1 SCFLEFWSHRY
12 TLYYSLDMS
21 QDISTAL
28 ELLVGKTIR
37 DRSEGMRILQ
47 DALKRD
53 SVVNNI
59 DERGDGKAWLYIF
72 QKVFPLVLDEREK
85 YMKSSGEKTAK
96 RTGADAAARLERAAN
111 FVRWLTERSASN
123 LNRRVIRPL
132 IAHLTQMLIHNGTV
146 FIPVALSYVKAL
158 RTIAESRPHMD
169 HLDSDTWS
177 HLMAI
182 SFAAI
187 LDIRLSHNLTLE
199 DLSDTAES
207 NVGGSDDEVEAMTG
221 PRRKRQRIM
230 SPPAPA
236 ASTNHLKSARLDQI
250 EFVALIR
257 ALLMHPNASFMMTSI
272 PGAPQ
277 AILGSF
283 SRYFVQYPSEGTAH
297 QDAIWGLNS
306 ALLSLE
312 LNRSQGIIEFGAQLW
327 FPLLDLW
334 TTKTR
339 AIKEGLVLTF
349 NLLMPLMMGG
359 DNSHFPRAD
368 AIARLGAALDG
379 EPGSRSGLEGL
390 SLDALRLQLSQAR
403 KIHGAFETSSFR
415 HGADFSPSHALSWV
429 ALQLQADCIAKMLVL
444 TGSISDTPRKGGKS
458 LRLSNPVL
466 SLLSQIKAI
475 PSTRNYR
482 LQVLLFLINR
492 HWDKLSPSVQTEV
505 CSTLSAF
512 FSQDDHTSS
521 SWAFICCAAIAC
533 AQEPA
538 SRSISPNQIS
548 EELTGFWTHAI
559 RKTSVT
565 LECRAACH
573 AANAIVR
580 NGHLDDQTLFK
591 DVEAFAADLL
601 VQGPAFPHD
610 SVCAFLIECLQ
621 VASRDAGLYRK
632 QLEDKVLGWLSESW
646 NVTETVRNN
655 ARVRLDTYSLGDIL
669 ELLQASCVMTRRILP
684 VAVSLLPDCMTTEV
698 MLERHQSNLIR
709 DFLIYARLPAFH
721 PNDSPNP
728 GTRDSVAPSPRNA
741 AEITDDDLT
750 VPNDRARKS
759 SAFLLKSLDA
769 LLVEWDSA
777 KDVTL
782 MSREAARRA
791 ADLACLALWFEASV
805 VSDGMRANTR
815 VIKAACDLVQRIIP
829 CISAPR
835 WTTDERATMLLAF
848 DVLIN
853 DGEDTVEHT
862 PWKGILDPDVGTG
875 IKRRALAQMMRRNGS
890 TMEEEIKIRR
900 GLLQKIWRSSETK
913 DTFMELSRFLR
924 QSIHNLKPPNPGE
937 EKTAGLD
944 ADGFSEIRTA
954 NSEPNIRAADSWTTS
969 RASGALIS
977 LATRFL
983 TAVPAFQSPKLEPT
997 QEQDILELLQSCD
1010 GPAFFT
1016 LAPEVFECIRRQ
1028 YLHMSYSDLE
1038 STLDHLGELLKS
1050 YAHPRCEKMQL
1061 VLITFLECTMSL
1073 WIRQDNAEKDFGIQ
1087 SRVLLHWLSEM
1098 LVTQKILSW
1107 KARDKFTVLMSR
1119 YIALDPQQS
1128 IWSTP
1133 SSDDTESMSPE
1144 YLPGT
1149 MLVNLGTDCDVRV
1162 RVRAAEATAGIFRS
1176 LKYTDTN
1183 PMAFYQDVRAQLS
1196 ISTDDFEGMLTRFL
1210 ALGNVMVVSSS
1221 VRRGPYWHLLETCY
1235 HSTAFSRHMES
1246 VLVAVADRMGLTNL
1260 SQLFEAYASQIA
1272 FSTCL
1277 AQKDLAH
1284 IPSHLLGYKSM
1295 EQRIEESFRLV
1306 GPTLLLVG
1314 GLREP
1319 VSHGIKQFQSLCKT
1333 MGILES
1339 QGLRNCFHDVI
1350 GLSIVFYHE
1359 ESLDEDTHKLSQEA
1373 TADLKDVLLKRAND
1387 ACPPDEVPQDYLI
1400 RVAPQIVVSI
1410 ARTINGAP
1418 DEDIVSAFQQ
1428 QAKGNAA
1435 KDFEAFQYYWGDDD
1449 FPVHDPVLPAFRPQ
1463 TVIASLFWFLENHS
1477 TLFVESHLAYHV
1489 AHHLFTAIN
1498 RSPLVNEQLRLLR
1511 ALSVVVASLKPF
1523 RKDWTL
1529 LRTLIHGY
1537 SLLLTQPDLARM
1549 AQSALDW
1556 CLLFVPKHVTAI
1568 TSSSPKLEV
1577 LGRMGRIAY
1586 DYTRENDKFMRH
1598 LGGKLMDWVEGVT
1611 AKLEKQ
1617 ASSSTGDAQNLHP
1630 QILNV
1635 LALWPRELKYSELV
1649 LRAEELDSD
1658 NMSYILQNYAS
1669 NASKFRTVHRLLSIT
1684 NQDTHQEDAR
1694 QSSFAK
1700 ADFWH
1705 LKSCIPSGDEI
1716 QSEDAAAFTELL
1728 FLNKGNVRALTSERH
1743 DAHSVDAMHRSY
1755 AAKNKRDST
1764 SPLSAIL
1771 IVLFDL
1777 VYSEDASK
1785 VFTAYQTIGR
1795 LSSLEV
1801 DLVSFTSSPSVSRGV
1816 QQERA
1821 FYPRHADTP
1830 LAIRPRSLD
1839 ELLVAED
1846 LKSSAANYSSW
1857 VCTLSSYF
1865 CAVLST
1871 IKSQEFFAQLVDII
1885 RTDEVIAKQLLPV
1898 LVHAILQH
1906 EDHQLGIPKDQY
1918 DAETAR
1924 SRISSYF
1931 TELLIRDSIST
1942 SIIDCLILVMLH
1954 LRNFYPLSSM
1964 EPRDMLAYDHWLDID
1979 YRLLAEGALRCG
1991 AYTTGILFLEL
2002 YDDRIHDFP
2011 DDFVTRSTEETLY
2024 DIYSHIDEPDGFY
2037 GIRSNDIQSHLIRRF
2052 HHEGRWDKAFQ
2063 FLGAMFESPGASA
2076 SSTPGVLHSL
2086 QSFGFENMAMT
2097 MINGSKNA
2105 QVPSTD
2111 VGYTLGWRTETWD
2124 LPVTAGNLPPGSA
2137 LYYALRAVHQERD
2150 PVVAQSR
2157 VCDARQS
2164 EMERI
2169 RALGSE
2175 DMSHIKK
2182 SICALMCI
2190 GEVRK
2195 FLDHPQ
2201 DQKGLCQTFTPLSPD
2216 FEFEDYESLV
2226 ATRLSLLRANI
2237 HKNRA
2242 MQIGN
2247 IDSEDTKKLLEYEQD
2262 LLIKL
2267 SQAAR
2272 DSQKNQVA
2280 LNSIIRAGNGAQKN
2294 EFEFI
2299 QEYAS
2304 VMWANQE
2311 QKTAVGFL
2319 RQFLDRPEDKHRR
2332 SSKDVVPIA
2341 QLLSL
2346 LGTWASDA
2354 RLEQPMDIREKYF
2367 GRAEKMLQDLLHQH
2381 PSHAIVYHRYAKFA
2395 EEQYDTALK
2404 LSPEF
2409 RRLKARMD
2417 RKKNELTQIGESL
2430 KRSIG
2435 NAQLTQQQRKS
2446 QALLKAD
2453 TEQFDRHIKSQRVFL
2468 EQAIEMYA
2476 RCLVTGDSEN
2486 NDTIIRFC
2494 SLWFAN
2500 FSDSALNVSVL
2511 RGALQQIPS
2520 HKFVF
2525 LAHQISARL
2534 STTSD
2539 PSHSN
2544 IRNLMARLCRDHPF
2558 HTLYQVYALA
2568 SASAGG
2574 ALATPN
2580 RRQSRAAV
2588 ADSQSQTK
2596 RDEAAR
2602 NILEK
2607 LQRDETVGKRV
2618 MQFIQLCNACLQW
2631 AKYSLKQDKALK
2643 DSKNKVV
2650 PQHMELAKL
2659 KDLDVPVSTA
2669 FTPIDMTCRYED
2681 NIVRLSRY
2689 GSRFSTAG
2697 GINLPKINDCLGED
2711 GERYK
2716 QLFKGEGEDDL
2727 RQDAV
2732 MEQVFEL
2739 CNILLKRDRSS
2750 KRRNLR
2756 VRTYK
2761 VIPLASQAGLLE
2773 FVTNTMPIGTWL
2785 LNAHKKYNPK
2795 DWQPPV
2801 CTDHLR
2807 KARATGKPQAL
2818 LDIFMEIRKHFR
2830 PVMRHFFT
2838 ETHKLPTAWFDM
2850 RLNYQRSVATTS
2862 IVGHV
2867 LGLGDRHLSNILIHN
2882 MTGEVVHIDLGIAF
2896 DQGRL
2901 LPIPETVPFR
2911 LTADIVDGLG
2921 STGTEGVFRRCAE
2934 ETLRVLR
2941 DQASVIKT
2949 ILEVFNHDP
2958 LHSWSA
2964 APVKIKHIQGTA
2976 DTEIDGTGLDSAEAE
2991 AADRALSSV
3000 ARKLDTSMSV
3010 EYTVN
3015 DLIATATDPANL
3027 SQLFV
3032 GWNPHV

>member
-1 SCFLEFWSHRY
+1 
-12 TLYYSLDMS
+12 MS

-37 DRSEGMRILQ
+37 DRTEGMRVLQ
-47 DALKRD
+47 ESLKRD
-53 SVVNNI
+53 SVVNNL
-59 DERGDGKAWLYIF
+59 DERGDGKAWLYLF
-72 QKVFPLVLDEREK
+72 QKVFPLVLDEKDK
-85 YMKSSGEKTAK
+85 YIKSSGEKMSR
-96 RTGADAAARLERAAN
+96 RTGTDTAARLEKAAG
-111 FVRWLTERSASN
+111 FVRWLTERSVPN
-123 LNRRVIRPL
+123 LNRRVIKPL
-132 IAHLTQMLIHNGTV
+132 ISHLTQMLVHNGNV
-146 FIPVALSYVKAL
+146 FLPVALSYVKAL
-158 RTIAESRPHMD
+158 RTIAEFRPHMD
-169 HLDSDTWS
+169 HLDIDTWS

-182 SFAAI
+182 SFAAV
-187 LDIRLSHNLTLE
+187 LGTRLSHNLTLE
-199 DLSDTAES
+199 NFSDTFDS
-207 NVGGSDDEVEAMTG
+207 GINGGSDEEVEDVIS

-230 SPPAPA
+230 SPPAGSGP
-236 ASTNHLKSARLDQI
+236 HLKSTRLDQI

-257 ALLMHPNASFMMTSI
+257 ALLAHPNASFMMTSI

-277 AILGSF
+277 AILNSF
-283 SRYFVQYPSEGTAH
+283 SQYFIQHPSEGTAH
-297 QDAIWGLNS
+297 QDAIWALNS
-306 ALLSLE
+306 ALLDLE
-312 LNRSQGIIEFGAQLW
+312 LNRSREIMKFGAQLW

-334 TTKTR
+334 NTKTR
-339 AIKEGLVLTF
+339 AIKEGLVLIF
-349 NLLMPLMMGG
+349 NLLMPLMMES
-359 DNSHFPRAD
+359 DDAQFPKSD
-368 AIARLGAALDG
+368 AIARLNAALDG

-390 SLDALRLQLSQAR
+390 SLDAIRLQIIRDR
-403 KIHGAFETSSFR
+403 KAIRSAFETSSFR
-415 HGADFSPSHALSWV
+415 YGADFTSSHALSWT
-429 ALQLQADCIAKMLVL
+429 ALQLQADCIAQMLFS
-444 TGSISDTPRKGGKS
+444 TGSSSDTPRRGGKS
-458 LRLSNPVL
+458 LRLSSPVL
-466 SLLSQIKAI
+466 SLLSQIKAV
-475 PSTRNYR
+475 PSTRIYR
-482 LQVLLFLINR
+482 LQVLLFLVDR
-492 HWDKLSPSVQTEV
+492 HWSKLSTSTQSEV
-505 CSTLSAF
+505 CSTLLAF
-512 FSQDDHTSS
+512 FSQDDHASS

-533 AQEPA
+533 AQEA
-538 SRSISPNQIS
+538 VSHSISKNPVS
-548 EELTGFWTHAI
+548 EELSLFWTHAI

-573 AANAIVR
+573 AANAIAR

-591 DVEAFAADLL
+591 DIEAFATDLL
-601 VQGPAFPHD
+601 VQGPSFPHD
-610 SVCAFLIECLQ
+610 SVCAFLVECLRI
-621 VASRDAGLYRK
+621 AGRDARLYRK

-655 ARVRLDTYSLGDIL
+655 SRARLDTFSLADIL

-684 VAVSLLPDCMTTEV
+684 IAAPLLPDCVTTEV
-698 MLERHQSNLIR
+698 MLERHQSDLIR
-709 DFLIYARLPAFH
+709 DFLIHAQLPAFR
-721 PNDSPNP
+721 PNASRRS
-728 GTRDSVAPSPRNA
+728 GTREPIAPNSLSNTAQIPDS
-741 AEITDDDLT
+741 DLT

-759 SAFLLKSLDA
+759 SAFLLKSLGT
-769 LLVEWDSA
+769 LLAEWDSA
-777 KDVTL
+777 KDASL

-791 ADLACLALWFEASV
+791 ADLACLALWFEASL
-805 VSDGMRANTR
+805 VSDGMRGRLTNVAT
-815 VIKAACDLVQRIIP
+815 ILV
-829 CISAPR
+829 
-835 WTTDERATMLLAF
+835 AF
-848 DVLIN
+848 SVLIN
-853 DGEDTVEHT
+853 EGEDTIEHT
-862 PWKGILDPDVGTG
+862 PWKGIMDPDVDTG
-875 IKRRALAQMMRRNGS
+875 IKRRALAQMIHRNAPG
-890 TMEEEIKIRR
+890 TEEESKARR
-900 GLLQKIWRSSETK
+900 GLIAEDLAFIGACRRPPSPPIIAVPASVSS
-913 DTFMELSRFLR
+913 
-924 QSIHNLKPPNPGE
+924 QSKTASPGE
-937 EKTAGLD
+937 EKASGLD
-944 ADGFSEIRTA
+944 ADGFSEIRTV
-954 NSEPNIRAADSWTTS
+954 NSEGSARAVDSWITS
-969 RASGALIS
+969 RASCALVS
-977 LATRFL
+977 FATRFL
-983 TAVPAFQSPKLEPT
+983 TAVPAFQSPTLEPARDRDLL
-997 QEQDILELLQSCD
+997 QLLQSCD
-1010 GPAFFT
+1010 GHAFFA
-1016 LAPEVFECIRRQ
+1016 LAPSVFECIRRQ
-1028 YLHMSYSDLE
+1028 YLHMDHSDLE
-1038 STLDHLGELLKS
+1038 STLDHLGDLLKS

-1061 VLITFLECTMSL
+1061 VLITFLECTIFL
-1073 WIRQDNAEKDFGIQ
+1073 WVQRDNSEKDFGVQ

-1107 KARDKFTVLMSR
+1107 KARDKFTVLMSH

-1133 SSDDTESMSPE
+1133 SDDEIDALSSE

-1149 MLVNLGTDCDVRV
+1149 MLVNLGTDCDIRV
-1162 RVRAAEATAGIFRS
+1162 RVRAAEATAGVFRS

-1196 ISTDDFEGMLTRFL
+1196 ITTDD
-1210 ALGNVMVVSSS
+1210 
-1221 VRRGPYWHLLETCY
+1221 
-1235 HSTAFSRHMES
+1235 
-1246 VLVAVADRMGLTNL
+1246 
-1260 SQLFEAYASQIA
+1260 
-1272 FSTCL
+1272 
-1277 AQKDLAH
+1277 QKDLAQ
-1284 IPSHLLGYKSM
+1284 IPFHLLGYNSM
-1295 EQRIEESFRLV
+1295 QERTEESFRLV

-1319 VSHGIKQFQSLCKT
+1319 VSHGIKQFQDLCKNF
-1333 MGILES
+1333 GISES

-1350 GLSIVFYHE
+1350 GLSVVFYHE
-1359 ESLDEDTHKLSQEA
+1359 ESLDEETHKLSQEA

-1387 ACPPDEVPQDYLI
+1387 ACPPEEVAQDYLI

-1410 ARTINGAP
+1410 VRTINGAP
-1418 DEDIVSAFQQ
+1418 DEDISNAFEQQ
-1428 QAKGNAA
+1428 GKRSAA
-1435 KDFEAFQYYWGDDD
+1435 KDFQAFQYYWGEYD
-1449 FPVHDPVLPAFRPQ
+1449 FPVHDPVLPAFKPQ

-1498 RSPLVNEQLRLLR
+1498 KSPLVNEQLRLLR
-1511 ALSVVVASLKPF
+1511 ALSIVVACLKQF

-1556 CLLFVPKHVTAI
+1556 CLLSVPKHVAAI
-1568 TSSSPKLEV
+1568 TSSSPRLEV

-1586 DYTRENDKFMRH
+1586 DYTRESDEFMRH
-1598 LGGKLMDWVEGVT
+1598 LGDKLMDWVEGVT

-1617 ASSSTGDAQNLHP
+1617 ASTSLGDAQNLHP
-1630 QILNV
+1630 EILNV

-1658 NMSYILQNYAS
+1658 NMSYILQHYAS

-1684 NQDTHQEDAR
+1684 HHETHYEDSR
-1694 QSSFAK
+1694 QSAFAK

-1705 LKSCIPSGDEI
+1705 LKSCIPLGDEI
-1716 QSEDAAAFTELL
+1716 QNEDAAAFTELL
-1728 FLNKGNVRALTSERH
+1728 FLNKGNVRTLTSDRH
-1743 DAHSVDAMHRSY
+1743 DAHSVDAIHRSS
-1755 AAKNKRDST
+1755 AVKNKRDST

-1771 IVLFDL
+1771 VVLFDL
-1777 VYSEDASK
+1777 VYSEDPAK
-1785 VFTAYQTIGR
+1785 VFIAYQTIGR
-1795 LSSLEV
+1795 LSNLEV
-1801 DLVSFTSSPSVSRGV
+1801 DLVNFPGTPSISRGV

-1821 FYPRHADTP
+1821 FYPQHAEFP
-1830 LAIRPRSLD
+1830 LIIQPRLLD

-1846 LKSSAANYSSW
+1846 LKNSATDYSLW
-1857 VCTLSSYF
+1857 ICTLSSYF

-1871 IKSQEFFAQLVDII
+1871 IKSQEFFAQLVEVV
-1885 RTDEVIAKQLLPV
+1885 RTDEIIAKQLLPV
-1898 LVHAILQH
+1898 LVHAVLQH
-1906 EDHQLGIPKDQY
+1906 EDHQLGIPKDRY
-1918 DAETAR
+1918 GTGTAR

-1931 TELLIRDSIST
+1931 TELLTRDSISI
-1942 SIIDCLILVMLH
+1942 SIVDCLIQVVLH
-1954 LRNFYPLSSM
+1954 LRNFYPLSGP
-1964 EPRDMLAYDHWLDID
+1964 EPRDMLVYNHWLDID
-1979 YRLLAEGALRCG
+1979 YRLLSEGALRCG

-2002 YDDRIHDFP
+2002 YEDRIHDFP
-2011 DDFVTRSTEETLY
+2011 DDTVTRSTEEILY

-2037 GIRSNDIQSHLIRRF
+2037 GIKSDDIQSHLIRRF

-2063 FLGAMFESPGASA
+2063 FFGAMFESPGASA

-2105 QVPSTD
+2105 HVPSTD
-2111 VGYTLGWRTETWD
+2111 DGYTLGWRTETWD
-2124 LPVTAGNLPPGSA
+2124 LPVSTDNLPPGSS

-2150 PVVAQSR
+2150 PSVIQLR
-2157 VCDARQS
+2157 VCDARRN
-2164 EMERI
+2164 EMERL

-2182 SICALMCI
+2182 SIRALMCI

-2195 FLDHPQ
+2195 FLEPQ
-2201 DQKGLCQTFTPLSPD
+2201 DSIAFHKTFSSLSQD

-2226 ATRLSLLRANI
+2226 ATRLSLIRANI
-2237 HKNRA
+2237 YKNRA

-2247 IDSEDTKKLLEYEQD
+2247 IDSEDTKRLLQYEQD

-2272 DSQKNQVA
+2272 DSQKNQIA
-2280 LNSIIRAGNGAQKN
+2280 LNSIIRAGNGAQN
-2294 EFEFI
+2294 NGFEFA

-2304 VMWANQE
+2304 VIWANQE
-2311 QKTAVGFL
+2311 QKTAVSFL
-2319 RQFLDRPEDKHRR
+2319 KQFLGQPEDKCRR
-2332 SSKDVVPIA
+2332 SPKDLVPSA

-2367 GRAEKMLQDLLHQH
+2367 WRAEKMLQELHQH
-2381 PSHAIVYHRYAKFA
+2381 PSHAIVYRRYAEFA

-2404 LSPEF
+2404 LSPEV

-2417 RKKNELTQIGESL
+2417 RKKNELAQIGETL
-2430 KRSIG
+2430 RRSAG

-2453 TEQFDRHIKSQRVFL
+2453 TEQFDRHTESQRVFL

-2476 RCLVTGDSEN
+2476 RCLVADDSEN

-2500 FSDSALNVSVL
+2500 FSDHALNTSVL

-2520 HKFVF
+2520 HKFAF

-2534 STTSD
+2534 STTAD

-2544 IRNLMARLCRDHPF
+2544 IRNLMARLCHDHPF

-2568 SASAGG
+2568 STSAGG
-2574 ALATPN
+2574 SAVTTSN
-2580 RRQSRAAV
+2580 RRQSRTLAA
-2588 ADSQSQTK
+2588 DPQLQTK

-2602 NILEK
+2602 NILER
-2607 LQRDETVGKRV
+2607 LQQDQSVGKRV
-2618 MQFIQLCNACLQW
+2618 VQFVQLCNACLQW

-2669 FTPIDMTCRYED
+2669 YTSIDMTCRYED
-2681 NIVRLSRY
+2681 NIIRLTRY
-2689 GSRFSTAG
+2689 GTRFSTAG
-2697 GINLPKINDCLGED
+2697 GINLPKINDCIGED

-2739 CNILLKRDRSS
+2739 VNILLKRDRAS

-2773 FVTNTMPIGTWL
+2773 FVTNTMPIGGWL
-2785 LNAHKKYNPK
+2785 LNAHKKYNPRTGN
-2795 DWQPPV
+2795 PLYA
-2801 CTDHLR
+2801 TDHLR
-2807 KARATGKPQAL
+2807 KARATGKPQVL
-2818 LDIFMEIRKHFR
+2818 LDMFMEIRKNFR

-2838 ETHKLPTAWFDM
+2838 EAHKLPTAWFDM

-2867 LGLGDRHLSNILIHN
+2867 LGLGPTIANSRDCSIPTDGGHCRWPGIHWN
-2882 MTGEVVHIDLGIAF
+2882 R
-2896 DQGRL
+2896 GR
-2901 LPIPETVPFR
+2901 IQKM
-2911 LTADIVDGLG
+2911 
-2921 STGTEGVFRRCAE
+2921 RR

-2949 ILEVFNHDP
+2949 ILESSTTILCTHGG
-2958 LHSWSA
+2958 SA

-2976 DTEIDGTGLDSAEAE
+2976 DTDMDGMGLDTAEAE

-3032 GWNPHV
+3032 CVSVSFVNCLLVTRGP

>member
-1 SCFLEFWSHRY
+1 
-12 TLYYSLDMS
+12 MS

-28 ELLVGKTIR
+28 ELLIGKTIR
-37 DRSEGMRILQ
+37 DRTEGMRMLQ
-47 DALKRD
+47 NALKRD

-85 YMKSSGEKTAK
+85 YMKSSGEKMAK
-96 RTGADAAARLERAAN
+96 RTGADAAARLEKAAN
-111 FVRWLTERSASN
+111 FVRWLTERSVSN
-123 LNRRVIRPL
+123 LNRRVIKPL
-132 IAHLTQMLIHNGTV
+132 VSHLAQMIIHNGAV
-146 FIPVALSYVKAL
+146 FLPVALSYVKAL
-158 RTIAESRPHMD
+158 RTIAEFRPHMD
-169 HLDSDTWS
+169 HFDSDTWS

-182 SFAAI
+182 SFAAV
-187 LDIRLSHNLTLE
+187 LGTRLSHSLSLE
-199 DLSDTAES
+199 ELSGATNS
-207 NVGGSDDEVEAMTG
+207 NTDGRSDDEDGTAVS

-230 SPPAPA
+230 SPPAS
-236 ASTNHLKSARLDQI
+236 ASSAIHLKSARLDQI

-257 ALLMHPNASFMMTSI
+257 ALLTHPNASFMMTSI

-283 SRYFVQYPSEGTAH
+283 SQYFVRYPSEGTAH
-297 QDAIWGLNS
+297 QDAIWALNS

-312 LNRSQGIIEFGAQLW
+312 LNRSQEVIKFGAQLW

-334 TTKTR
+334 ATKTR
-339 AIKEGLVLTF
+339 AIKEGLVLIF
-349 NLLMPLMMGG
+349 NLLMPLMMESS
-359 DNSHFPRAD
+359 NAQFPKAD
-368 AIARLGAALDG
+368 AIARLSAVLDG
-379 EPGSRSGLEGL
+379 EPSSRSGLEGL
-390 SLDALRLQLSQAR
+390 SLDTLRLQLSQGDNA
-403 KIHGAFETSSFR
+403 HGAFETMSFK
-415 HGADFSPSHALSWV
+415 HGSDFSPSHALSWV
-429 ALQLQADCIAKMLVL
+429 ALQLQADCIAEMLTL
-444 TGSISDTPRKGGKS
+444 TGSASVTPRRGGKS

-466 SLLSQIKAI
+466 SLLSQVKAV

-482 LQVLLFLINR
+482 LQVLLFLIDR
-492 HWDKLSPSVQTEV
+492 HWGKLSLTAQSEV

-533 AQEPA
+533 VQESA
-538 SRSISPNQIS
+538 TKSFSSNQIS
-548 EELTGFWTHAI
+548 EEITGFWTHAI
-559 RKTSVT
+559 RKTTVT

-573 AANAIVR
+573 AANAIAR

-591 DVEAFAADLL
+591 DIEAFAADLL

-610 SVCAFLIECLQ
+610 SVCAFLIECLR
-621 VASRDAGLYRK
+621 VAGRDAGLYRR

-646 NVTETVRNN
+646 NVTETMRNN
-655 ARVRLDTYSLGDIL
+655 ARARLDTYSLGDII
-669 ELLQASCVMTRRILP
+669 ELLQTACVLTRRILP
-684 VAVSLLPDCMTTEV
+684 ITVPLLPDCVTTEV
-698 MLERHQSNLIR
+698 MLERHQTDLIR
-709 DFLIYARLPAFH
+709 DFLICARLPTFR
-721 PNDSPNP
+721 PNDSRTP
-728 GTRDSVAPSPRNA
+728 GTRDSVAPNLLRNT
-741 AEITDDDLT
+741 AEIPNKDLT

-769 LLVEWDSA
+769 LLTEWDSS
-777 KDVTL
+777 KDPTV

-791 ADLACLALWFEASV
+791 ADLACLALWFEASLI
-805 VSDGMRANTR
+805 SDGMRANPR
-815 VIKAACDLVQRIIP
+815 VIKAACSLVQRIIP
-829 CISAPR
+829 CISASR
-835 WTTDERATMLLAF
+835 WAADERATMLLAF
-848 DVLIN
+848 DVLIH
-853 DGEDTVEHT
+853 DGEDPIEHT

-875 IKRRALAQMMRRNGS
+875 IKRRALAQMMRRNGP
-890 TMEEEIKIRR
+890 TREEEFRIRR
-900 GLLQKIWRSSETK
+900 ELLQKIWRSS
-913 DTFMELSRFLR
+913 DAQGVFAELSRFLR
-924 QSIHNLKPPNPGE
+924 QSIHSLKSPNSGE
-937 EKTAGLD
+937 EKAAGVD
-944 ADGFSEIRTA
+944 ADGFSEIRTV
-954 NSEPNIRAADSWTTS
+954 NSEANVRAADSWASS
-969 RASGALIS
+969 RASSALIS
-977 LATRFL
+977 FATRFL
-983 TAVPAFQSPKLEPT
+983 TAVPAFQSPKLEPA
-997 QEQDILELLQSCD
+997 QDEDVLELLQSCD

-1028 YLHMSYSDLE
+1028 YLHMSHSGLE
-1038 STLDHLGELLKS
+1038 SILDHLGELLKS

-1061 VLITFLECTMSL
+1061 VLIAFLECTMPL
-1073 WIRQDNAEKDFGIQ
+1073 WIRQDNADKDFSIQ
-1087 SRVLLHWLSEM
+1087 SRVLLHWISEM

-1133 SSDDTESMSPE
+1133 SSDDTDSVSSE

-1162 RVRAAEATAGIFRS
+1162 RVRAAEATAGVFRS

-1196 ISTDDFEGMLTRFL
+1196 ISTDDFEGMLTRFM

-1246 VLVAVADRMGLTNL
+1246 VLVAVADRMGLMNL

-1277 AQKDLAH
+1277 AQKDLAQ

-1295 EQRIEESFRLV
+1295 EARIEESFRFV

-1319 VSHGIKQFQSLCKT
+1319 VSHGIKQFQSLCKIINISET
-1333 MGILES
+1333 
-1339 QGLRNCFHDVI
+1339 QGLRNCFNDVI

-1359 ESLDEDTHKLSQEA
+1359 ESLDEETHKLSQEA

-1387 ACPPDEVPQDYLI
+1387 ACPPEEIPQDYLI

-1418 DEDIVSAFQQ
+1418 NEDIVSAFQL

-1435 KDFEAFQYYWGDDD
+1435 KDFEAFQYYWGDAD

-1463 TVIASLFWFLENHS
+1463 TVVASIFWFLENHS
-1477 TLFVESHLAYHV
+1477 ALFVESHLAYHV

-1511 ALSVVVASLKPF
+1511 ALSVVVACLKPF

-1556 CLLFVPKHVTAI
+1556 CFLFVPRHVAAI
-1568 TSSSPKLEV
+1568 TASSPRLEV

-1586 DYTRENDKFMRH
+1586 DYTRENDEFMHH
-1598 LGGKLMDWVEGVT
+1598 LGDKLMDWVEGVT

-1617 ASSSTGDAQNLHP
+1617 ASNSTGDGQTLHSE
-1630 QILNV
+1630 ILNV

-1649 LRAEELDSD
+1649 TRAEELDSD
-1658 NMSYILQNYAS
+1658 NMSYILQHYAS
-1669 NASKFRTVHRLLSIT
+1669 NTSKFRTVHRLLSIT
-1684 NQDTHQEDAR
+1684 HQDTHHEDALR
-1694 QSSFAK
+1694 STFAK

-1705 LKSCIPSGDEI
+1705 LKSCIPSGEEV
-1716 QSEDAAAFTELL
+1716 QNEDATAFTELL
-1728 FLNKGNVRALTSERH
+1728 FLNKGNIRALTSDQH
-1743 DAHSVDAMHRSY
+1743 DAHSVDAIHRSC

-1771 IVLFDL
+1771 FVLFDL

-1795 LSSLEV
+1795 LSNLEV
-1801 DLVSFTSSPSVSRGV
+1801 DLANFPGTPSISRGV

-1821 FYPRHADTP
+1821 FYPRHAEIP
-1830 LAIRPRSLD
+1830 LNIQPRSLD

-1846 LKSSAANYSSW
+1846 LKNSADDDDSW
-1857 VCTLSSYF
+1857 ARTLSSYF

-1871 IKSQEFFAQLVDII
+1871 IKSQDFFAQLVDIVQ
-1885 RTDEVIAKQLLPV
+1885 TDDIIAKQLLPV
-1898 LVHAILQH
+1898 LIHAVLQH
-1906 EDHQLGIPKDQY
+1906 EDHHLGIPKDQY
-1918 DAETAR
+1918 NAETAR
-1924 SRISSYF
+1924 SRISTYF
-1931 TELLIRDSIST
+1931 TELLTRDSICT
-1942 SIIDCLILVMLH
+1942 AIIDCMIQVMLH
-1954 LRNFYPLSSM
+1954 LRNFYPLSGM
-1964 EPRDMLAYDHWLDID
+1964 EPRDMLAYNHWLDVD

-2002 YDDRIHDFP
+2002 YEDRTHDFP
-2011 DDFVTRSTEETLY
+2011 DDSITRSTEEILY

-2037 GIRSNDIQSHLIRRF
+2037 GIRSGDIQSHLIRRF

-2111 VGYTLGWRTETWD
+2111 DGYTLGWRTETWD
-2124 LPVTAGNLPPGSA
+2124 LPVAADHLPAGSA
-2137 LYYALRAVHQERD
+2137 LYYALRALHQERD
-2150 PVVAQSR
+2150 PAVVQLR
-2157 VCDARQS
+2157 VCDARHN
-2164 EMERI
+2164 EMERL
-2169 RALGSE
+2169 RALGPE

-2182 SICALMCI
+2182 SIRALMCI

-2195 FLDHPQ
+2195 FLDHSQ
-2201 DQKGLCQTFTPLSPD
+2201 DPKTLRQQTFTSLSPD
-2216 FEFEDYESLV
+2216 FEFDDYESLV

-2272 DSQKNQVA
+2272 DSQKNQIA

-2294 EFEFI
+2294 EFEFV

-2319 RQFLDRPEDKHRR
+2319 RQFLGRPEDKHKL
-2332 SSKDVVPIA
+2332 SPKDAVPYA

-2346 LGTWASDA
+2346 LGTWVSDA

-2367 GRAEKMLQDLLHQH
+2367 GRAEKMLEGLHQH

-2404 LSPEF
+2404 FSPEV

-2417 RKKNELTQIGESL
+2417 RKKNELDQINETL
-2430 KRSIG
+2430 RRSIG

-2453 TEQFDRHIKSQRVFL
+2453 TEQFDRHTKSQRVFL

-2476 RCLVTGDSEN
+2476 RCLVADDSEN
-2486 NDTIIRFC
+2486 NGIIIRFC

-2500 FSDSALNVSVL
+2500 FSDSALNMSVL

-2544 IRNLMARLCRDHPF
+2544 IRNLMARLCHDHPF

-2568 SASAGG
+2568 SASLGG
-2574 ALATPN
+2574 AGATPS

-2588 ADSQSQTK
+2588 ADLQLQTK

-2602 NILEK
+2602 IILER
-2607 LQRDETVGKRV
+2607 LQRDNTVGKRV
-2618 MQFIQLCNACLQW
+2618 VQFTQLCNACLQW

-2650 PQHMELAKL
+2650 PQHMEIAKL

-2669 FTPIDMTCRYED
+2669 YTPIDMTCRYED
-2681 NIVRLSRY
+2681 NIVRLTRY

-2697 GINLPKINDCLGED
+2697 GINLPKINDCIGED

-2739 CNILLKRDRSS
+2739 VNILLKRDRSS
-2750 KRRNLR
+2750 KKRNLR

-2773 FVTNTMPIGTWL
+2773 FVTNTMPIGGWL
-2785 LNAHKKYNPK
+2785 LNAHRKYNPK

-2801 CTDHLR
+2801 CTEHLR

-2818 LDIFMEIRKHFR
+2818 LDIFLEIRKHFR

-2838 ETHKLPTAWFDM
+2838 DAHKLPTAWFDM

-2976 DTEIDGTGLDSAEAE
+2976 DTDIDGIGLDSAEAE

>member
-1 SCFLEFWSHRY
+1 MD
-12 TLYYSLDMS
+12 SL
-21 QDISTAL
+21 ST
-28 ELLVGKTIR
+28 
-37 DRSEGMRILQ
+37 
-47 DALKRD
+47 
-53 SVVNNI
+53 
-59 DERGDGKAWLYIF
+59 
-72 QKVFPLVLDEREK
+72 
-85 YMKSSGEKTAK
+85 
-96 RTGADAAARLERAAN
+96 
-111 FVRWLTERSASN
+111 
-123 LNRRVIRPL
+123 
-132 IAHLTQMLIHNGTV
+132 
-146 FIPVALSYVKAL
+146 
-158 RTIAESRPHMD
+158 
-169 HLDSDTWS
+169 
-177 HLMAI
+177 
-182 SFAAI
+182 
-187 LDIRLSHNLTLE
+187 
-199 DLSDTAES
+199 
-207 NVGGSDDEVEAMTG
+207 
-221 PRRKRQRIM
+221 
-230 SPPAPA
+230 
-236 ASTNHLKSARLDQI
+236 
-250 EFVALIR
+250 
-257 ALLMHPNASFMMTSI
+257 
-272 PGAPQ
+272 
-277 AILGSF
+277 
-283 SRYFVQYPSEGTAH
+283 
-297 QDAIWGLNS
+297 
-306 ALLSLE
+306 
-312 LNRSQGIIEFGAQLW
+312 
-327 FPLLDLW
+327 
-334 TTKTR
+334 
-339 AIKEGLVLTF
+339 
-349 NLLMPLMMGG
+349 
-359 DNSHFPRAD
+359 
-368 AIARLGAALDG
+368 
-379 EPGSRSGLEGL
+379 
-390 SLDALRLQLSQAR
+390 
-403 KIHGAFETSSFR
+403 
-415 HGADFSPSHALSWV
+415 
-429 ALQLQADCIAKMLVL
+429 
-444 TGSISDTPRKGGKS
+444 
-458 LRLSNPVL
+458 
-466 SLLSQIKAI
+466 
-475 PSTRNYR
+475 
-482 LQVLLFLINR
+482 
-492 HWDKLSPSVQTEV
+492 
-505 CSTLSAF
+505 
-512 FSQDDHTSS
+512 
-521 SWAFICCAAIAC
+521 
-533 AQEPA
+533 
-538 SRSISPNQIS
+538 
-548 EELTGFWTHAI
+548 
-559 RKTSVT
+559 
-565 LECRAACH
+565 
-573 AANAIVR
+573 
-580 NGHLDDQTLFK
+580 
-591 DVEAFAADLL
+591 
-601 VQGPAFPHD
+601 
-610 SVCAFLIECLQ
+610 
-621 VASRDAGLYRK
+621 
-632 QLEDKVLGWLSESW
+632 
-646 NVTETVRNN
+646 
-655 ARVRLDTYSLGDIL
+655 
-669 ELLQASCVMTRRILP
+669 
-684 VAVSLLPDCMTTEV
+684 
-698 MLERHQSNLIR
+698 
-709 DFLIYARLPAFH
+709 
-721 PNDSPNP
+721 
-728 GTRDSVAPSPRNA
+728 
-741 AEITDDDLT
+741 
-750 VPNDRARKS
+750 
-759 SAFLLKSLDA
+759 
-769 LLVEWDSA
+769 
-777 KDVTL
+777 
-782 MSREAARRA
+782 
-791 ADLACLALWFEASV
+791 
-805 VSDGMRANTR
+805 
-815 VIKAACDLVQRIIP
+815 
-829 CISAPR
+829 
-835 WTTDERATMLLAF
+835 
-848 DVLIN
+848 
-853 DGEDTVEHT
+853 
-862 PWKGILDPDVGTG
+862 
-875 IKRRALAQMMRRNGS
+875 
-890 TMEEEIKIRR
+890 
-900 GLLQKIWRSSETK
+900 
-913 DTFMELSRFLR
+913 
-924 QSIHNLKPPNPGE
+924 
-937 EKTAGLD
+937 
-944 ADGFSEIRTA
+944 
-954 NSEPNIRAADSWTTS
+954 
-969 RASGALIS
+969 
-977 LATRFL
+977 
-983 TAVPAFQSPKLEPT
+983 
-997 QEQDILELLQSCD
+997 
-1010 GPAFFT
+1010 
-1016 LAPEVFECIRRQ
+1016 
-1028 YLHMSYSDLE
+1028 
-1038 STLDHLGELLKS
+1038 
-1050 YAHPRCEKMQL
+1050 
-1061 VLITFLECTMSL
+1061 
-1073 WIRQDNAEKDFGIQ
+1073 
-1087 SRVLLHWLSEM
+1087 
-1098 LVTQKILSW
+1098 
-1107 KARDKFTVLMSR
+1107 
-1119 YIALDPQQS
+1119 
-1128 IWSTP
+1128 
-1133 SSDDTESMSPE
+1133 E

-1162 RVRAAEATAGIFRS
+1162 RVRAAEATAGVFRS

-1196 ISTDDFEGMLTRFL
+1196 IATDDFEGMLTRFM

-1235 HSTAFSRHMES
+1235 HSTAFGRHMES
-1246 VLVAVADRMGLTNL
+1246 ILVAVADRMGLTSL
-1260 SQLFEAYASQIA
+1260 SELFEAYASQIA

-1277 AQKDLAH
+1277 AQKDLSQ
-1284 IPSHLLGYKSM
+1284 IPSHLLGYKSI
-1295 EQRIEESFRLV
+1295 EERIEESFRLV

-1319 VSHGIKQFQSLCKT
+1319 ISHGIKQFQDLCKNI
-1333 MGILES
+1333 GISES

-1350 GLSIVFYHE
+1350 GLSVVFYHE
-1359 ESLDEDTHKLSQEA
+1359 ESLDERTPKLSQEA

-1387 ACPPDEVPQDYLI
+1387 ACPREEIPQDYLI
-1400 RVAPQIVVSI
+1400 RVAPQVVVSI
-1410 ARTINGAP
+1410 ARTINGAS
-1418 DEDIVSAFQQ
+1418 DEDIVNAFEQQ
-1428 QAKGNAA
+1428 GKGNAA
-1435 KDFEAFQYYWGDDD
+1435 KDFQAFQYYWGDDD
-1449 FPVHDPVLPAFRPQ
+1449 FPVHDPVLPAFKPQ

-1477 TLFVESHLAYHV
+1477 ALFVEAHLAYHV
-1489 AHHLFTAIN
+1489 AHHLFTGIN

-1511 ALSVVVASLKPF
+1511 ALSIVVACLKPF

-1568 TSSSPKLEV
+1568 TASSPRLEV

-1586 DYTRENDKFMRH
+1586 DYTRENDRFMRH
-1598 LGGKLMDWVEGVT
+1598 LGDKLMDWVEGVA

-1617 ASSSTGDAQNLHP
+1617 ASDSPGDTQTLHP
-1630 QILNV
+1630 EILNV
-1635 LALWPRELKYSELV
+1635 LALWPRELKYSELM

-1658 NMSYILQNYAS
+1658 NMSYILQHYAS

-1684 NQDTHQEDAR
+1684 HHDAHHEDSR

-1716 QSEDAAAFTELL
+1716 QNEDAAAFTELL
-1728 FLNKGNVRALTSERH
+1728 FLNKGNVRALTSDRY
-1743 DAHSVDAMHRSY
+1743 DAHSVDAIHRSSIS
-1755 AAKNKRDST
+1755 KNRRDST

-1777 VYSEDASK
+1777 VYSEDPAK

-1795 LSSLEV
+1795 LSNLEV
-1801 DLVSFTSSPSVSRGV
+1801 DLANFPGTPSISRGV

-1821 FYPRHADTP
+1821 LYPRHAEFP
-1830 LAIRPRSLD
+1830 LTVRSRSLD

-1846 LKSSAANYSSW
+1846 LKNSVTNYSLW
-1857 VCTLSSYF
+1857 ICTLGSYF

-1871 IKSQEFFAQLVDII
+1871 IKSQEFFAQLVDIV
-1885 RTDEVIAKQLLPV
+1885 RANETIAKQLLPV
-1898 LVHAILQH
+1898 LVHAVLQH

-1918 DAETAR
+1918 GSDTAR

-1931 TELLIRDSIST
+1931 TELLTRDSICIP
-1942 SIIDCLILVMLH
+1942 IIDCLIQVVLH
-1954 LRNFYPLSSM
+1954 LRNFHPLSGS
-1964 EPRDMLAYDHWLDID
+1964 EPRDMLAYNHWLDID
-1979 YRLLAEGALRCG
+1979 YRLLSEGALRCG

-2002 YDDRIHDFP
+2002 YEDRTHDFP
-2011 DDFVTRSTEETLY
+2011 NDTITRSTEETLY

-2037 GIRSNDIQSHLIRRF
+2037 GIRSDDIQSHLIRRF

-2063 FLGAMFESPGASA
+2063 FFGAMFESPGASA

-2111 VGYTLGWRTETWD
+2111 DGYTLGWRTETWD
-2124 LPVTAGNLPPGSA
+2124 LPVAADNLPPGSS

-2150 PVVAQSR
+2150 PSVIQSR
-2157 VCDARQS
+2157 LCDARRN
-2164 EMERI
+2164 EMERL

-2182 SICALMCI
+2182 SIRALMCI
-2190 GEVRK
+2190 GEVGK
-2195 FLDHPQ
+2195 FLELHDPKAFHNA
-2201 DQKGLCQTFTPLSPD
+2201 FTSLSSD
-2216 FEFEDYESLV
+2216 FEFDDHESLV
-2226 ATRLSLLRANI
+2226 ATRLSLIRASI

-2247 IDSEDTKKLLEYEQD
+2247 IDSEDTKKLLQYEQD

-2272 DSQKNQVA
+2272 GSQKNQVA
-2280 LNSIIRAGNGAQKN
+2280 LNSIIRAGNGAQSN
-2294 EFEFI
+2294 DFEFA

-2304 VMWANQE
+2304 VLWANQE
-2311 QKTAVGFL
+2311 QKTAIGFL
-2319 RQFLDRPEDKHRR
+2319 RQFLGHPDDKRRR
-2332 SSKDVVPIA
+2332 SPKDLVPFA

-2346 LGTWASDA
+2346 LGTWVSDA

-2367 GRAEKMLQDLLHQH
+2367 GRAEKILQQLHQH
-2381 PSHAIVYHRYAKFA
+2381 PSHAIVYRRYAEFA

-2404 LSPEF
+2404 LSPEV

-2417 RKKNELTQIGESL
+2417 RKKNELVQIGETL
-2430 KRSIG
+2430 RRS
-2435 NAQLTQQQRKS
+2435 AASVQLTQQQRKS

-2453 TEQFDRHIKSQRVFL
+2453 TEQFDRHTQSQRVFL

-2476 RCLVTGDSEN
+2476 RCLVADDTEN
-2486 NDTIIRFC
+2486 NDTTIRFC

-2500 FSDSALNVSVL
+2500 FSDHALNTSVL

-2534 STTSD
+2534 STTPD

-2544 IRNLMARLCRDHPF
+2544 IRNLMARLCHDHPF

-2568 SASAGG
+2568 PTNSGGSAA
-2574 ALATPN
+2574 ATS
-2580 RRQSRAAV
+2580 RRQSRATT

-2607 LQRDETVGKRV
+2607 LQQDQSIGDRV
-2618 MQFIQLCNACLQW
+2618 IQFIKLCNACLQW

-2643 DSKNKVV
+2643 DSKNKMV
-2650 PQHMELAKL
+2650 PQNMELAKL

-2669 FTPIDMTCRYED
+2669 YTPIDMTCRYED
-2681 NIVRLSRY
+2681 NIIRLTRY
-2689 GSRFSTAG
+2689 GTRFSTAG
-2697 GINLPKINDCLGED
+2697 GINLPKINDCIGED

-2739 CNILLKRDRSS
+2739 VNILLDRDRAS

-2773 FVTNTMPIGTWL
+2773 FVTNTMPIGGWL

-2818 LDIFMEIRKHFR
+2818 LDIFMEIRKHFK

-2838 ETHKLPTAWFDM
+2838 EAHKLPTAWFDM

-2964 APVKIKHIQGTA
+2964 APVKFKHIQGTA
-2976 DTEIDGTGLDSAEAE
+2976 DADMDGAGLDSAEAE

>member
-1 SCFLEFWSHRY
+1 
-12 TLYYSLDMS
+12 MS

-37 DRSEGMRILQ
+37 DRTEGMRILQ

-85 YMKSSGEKTAK
+85 YMKSSSEKMTK
-96 RTGADAAARLERAAN
+96 RTGTDAAARLEKAAN
-111 FVRWLTERSASN
+111 FVRWLTERSVSN
-123 LNRRVIRPL
+123 LNRRVIKPL
-132 IAHLTQMLIHNGTV
+132 IAHLTQMIIHNGTV
-146 FIPVALSYVKAL
+146 FLPVALSYVKAL
-158 RTIAESRPHMD
+158 RTIAEFRPHMD
-169 HLDSDTWS
+169 YLDSDTWS

-182 SFAAI
+182 SFAAV
-187 LDIRLSHNLTLE
+187 LGARVSHNLALE
-199 DLSDTAES
+199 DLSNATDS
-207 NVGGSDDEVEAMTG
+207 NLDRGSDDDEATVS

-230 SPPAPA
+230 SPPAS
-236 ASTNHLKSARLDQI
+236 ASLTIHSKSARLDQI
-250 EFVALIR
+250 EFVGLIR
-257 ALLMHPNASFMMTSI
+257 ALLAHPNAAFMMTSI
-272 PGAPQ
+272 PGATQ
-277 AILGSF
+277 AILNSF
-283 SRYFVQYPSEGTAH
+283 SQYFVQYPSEGTAH

-312 LNRSQGIIEFGAQLW
+312 LNRSQEIVKFGAQLW

-349 NLLMPLMMGG
+349 DLLMPLMMES
-359 DNSHFPRAD
+359 NNVRFPKAD
-368 AIARLGAALDG
+368 AIARLSATLDA

-390 SLDALRLQLSQAR
+390 SLDALRLQLSQVG
-403 KIHGAFETSSFR
+403 KVHGAFETSSFR

-429 ALQLQADCIAKMLVL
+429 ALQLQADCIAKMLTV
-444 TGSISDTPRKGGKS
+444 TGSASDTPRKGGKS

-466 SLLSQIKAI
+466 SLLSQIKAV

-482 LQVLLFLINR
+482 LQVLLFLIDR
-492 HWDKLSPSVQTEV
+492 HWGKLSPIAQSEI

-512 FSQDDHTSS
+512 FTQDDHTSS

-533 AQEPA
+533 AQKSA
-538 SRSISPNQIS
+538 SKSFSPNQIS
-548 EELTGFWTHAI
+548 EEIIGFWTHAI

-573 AANAIVR
+573 AANTIAR

-591 DVEAFAADLL
+591 DIEAFATDLL

-610 SVCAFLIECLQ
+610 SVCAFLIECLR
-621 VASRDAGLYRK
+621 VASRDAGLHRK

-655 ARVRLDTYSLGDIL
+655 ARTRLDTYSLGDIL
-669 ELLQASCVMTRRILP
+669 ELLQTCCVMTRRILP
-684 VAVSLLPDCMTTEV
+684 IAVPLLPDCVTTEV
-698 MLERHQSNLIR
+698 TLERHQSNLIR
-709 DFLIYARLPAFH
+709 DFLIYARLPTFR
-721 PNDSPNP
+721 PNESASAD
-728 GTRDSVAPSPRNA
+728 TRDSAASGSIRNT
-741 AEITDDDLT
+741 AEIPDKDLT
-750 VPNDRARKS
+750 VPSDRARKS

-769 LLVEWDSA
+769 LLAEWDSA
-777 KDVTL
+777 KDTSL

-791 ADLACLALWFEASV
+791 ADLACLALWFEASL

-815 VIKAACDLVQRIIP
+815 VIKAACDLVQRVIP
-829 CISAPR
+829 CISASR
-835 WTTDERATMLLAF
+835 WSADERATMLLAF

-853 DGEDTVEHT
+853 DGEDAVEHT

-875 IKRRALAQMMRRNGS
+875 IKRRALAQMMRQNGP
-890 TMEEEIKIRR
+890 TREEEFKVRR
-900 GLLQKIWRSSETK
+900 GLLQKIWHSSDTQ
-913 DTFMELSRFLR
+913 DTFSELSRFLR
-924 QSIHNLKPPNPGE
+924 QSIYNLKPPNPGE
-937 EKTAGLD
+937 EKAAGLD
-944 ADGFSEIRTA
+944 ADGFSEIRTVS
-954 NSEPNIRAADSWTTS
+954 SESNVRATDNWASS
-969 RASGALIS
+969 RASNALVS
-977 LATRFL
+977 FAARFL
-983 TAVPAFQSPKLEPT
+983 TAAPAFQSHRLKPT
-997 QEQDILELLQSCD
+997 QEQDVLELLQSCD
-1010 GPAFFT
+1010 GPAFFA

-1028 YLHMSYSDLE
+1028 YLHTSHLGLE
-1038 STLDHLGELLKS
+1038 GTLDHLGDLLKS
-1050 YAHPRCEKMQL
+1050 YAHSRCEKMHL
-1061 VLITFLECTMSL
+1061 VLITFLECTMPL
-1073 WIRQDNAEKDFGIQ
+1073 WIRQDNVEKDFSIQ
-1087 SRVLLHWLSEM
+1087 SRDLLHWLSKM
-1098 LVTQKILSW
+1098 LVTQKMLSW
-1107 KARDKFTVLMSR
+1107 KARDKFTVLMSH
-1119 YIALDPQQS
+1119 YIMLDPQQS

-1133 SSDDTESMSPE
+1133 SSDDTDSILTE

-1176 LKYTDTN
+1176 LKHSDTN
-1183 PMAFYQDVRAQLS
+1183 PMAFYQDIRTQLS
-1196 ISTDDFEGMLTRFL
+1196 ISTDDFEGMLTRFM

-1246 VLVAVADRMGLTNL
+1246 VLVAVANRMGLTNL

-1277 AQKDLAH
+1277 AQKDLTH
-1284 IPSHLLGYKSM
+1284 IPSHLLGYNST
-1295 EQRIEESFRLV
+1295 EERIKESFRLV

-1319 VSHGIKQFQSLCKT
+1319 VSHGIKQFQSLCKSI
-1333 MGILES
+1333 GISES
-1339 QGLRNCFHDVI
+1339 EGLRNCFHDVI

-1387 ACPPDEVPQDYLI
+1387 GCPPDEVPQDYLI

-1418 DEDIVSAFQQ
+1418 DEDIVRAFQL

-1435 KDFEAFQYYWGDDD
+1435 KDFETFQYYWGDDD
-1449 FPVHDPVLPAFRPQ
+1449 FPMHDPVLPAFKPQ

-1477 TLFVESHLAYHV
+1477 ALFVEAHLAYHV

-1498 RSPLVNEQLRLLR
+1498 NSPLVNEQLRLLR
-1511 ALSVVVASLKPF
+1511 ALSVVVACLKPF

-1556 CLLFVPKHVTAI
+1556 CFSFVPKHVSAI
-1568 TSSSPKLEV
+1568 TTSSPRLEV

-1586 DYTRENDKFMRH
+1586 DYTRENDEFMRH
-1598 LGGKLMDWVEGVT
+1598 LGDKLMDWVEGVT

-1617 ASSSTGDAQNLHP
+1617 AASSTGQTLHP
-1630 QILNV
+1630 DILNV
-1635 LALWPRELKYSELV
+1635 LALWPRELKYSELI
-1649 LRAEELDSD
+1649 LRAEELDCD
-1658 NMSYILQNYAS
+1658 NMSHILQHYAS
-1669 NASKFRTVHRLLSIT
+1669 NASKFRTVHRLLSIA
-1684 NQDTHQEDAR
+1684 HQGAQHEDALR
-1694 QSSFAK
+1694 STFAK

-1728 FLNKGNVRALTSERH
+1728 YLNKGNIRALTSDRH
-1743 DAHSVDAMHRSY
+1743 DAHSVDAIHRSY
-1755 AAKNKRDST
+1755 VTKNKRDST

-1795 LSSLEV
+1795 LSNLEV
-1801 DLVSFTSSPSVSRGV
+1801 DLANFPGTPSISRGI

-1830 LAIRPRSLD
+1830 LIIQPRSLD
-1839 ELLVAED
+1839 DLLVAED
-1846 LKSSAANYSSW
+1846 LKSSAVGYSSW
-1857 VCTLSSYF
+1857 VRTLSSYF

-1871 IKSQEFFAQLVDII
+1871 VKSQDSFAQLVDIV
-1885 RTDEVIAKQLLPV
+1885 RTDEIMAKQLLPV
-1898 LVHAILQH
+1898 LIHAVLQH

-1924 SRISSYF
+1924 SRISTYF
-1931 TELLIRDSIST
+1931 TELLTHDSIGT
-1942 SIIDCLILVMLH
+1942 AIVDCLIQVMLH
-1954 LRNFYPLSSM
+1954 LRNFYPLSGV
-1964 EPRDMLAYDHWLDID
+1964 EPRDMLAYNHWLDVD

-2002 YDDRIHDFP
+2002 YEDRTHEFP
-2011 DDFVTRSTEETLY
+2011 DDSITRSTEEILY

-2037 GIRSNDIQSHLIRRF
+2037 GIKSDDIQSHLIRRF

-2063 FLGAMFESPGASA
+2063 FLGAMFESPGAS
-2076 SSTPGVLHSL
+2076 SFSTPGVLHSL

-2111 VGYTLGWRTETWD
+2111 DGYALGWRTGTWD
-2124 LPVTAGNLPPGSA
+2124 LPVSADNLPPGSA

-2157 VCDARQS
+2157 VCDARRN
-2164 EMERI
+2164 EMERLSS
-2169 RALGSE
+2169 LGSE

-2182 SICALMCI
+2182 SIRALMCI

-2201 DQKGLCQTFTPLSPD
+2201 DSKALRQVFTPFSPD
-2216 FEFEDYESLV
+2216 FEFDDYEALV

-2247 IDSEDTKKLLEYEQD
+2247 IDSAETKKLLEYEQD

-2294 EFEFI
+2294 EFGFV

-2311 QKTAVGFL
+2311 QKPAVGFL
-2319 RQFLDRPEDKHRR
+2319 RQFLSRPEDKHKR
-2332 SSKDVVPIA
+2332 SLKDAASQA

-2346 LGTWASDA
+2346 LGTWISGA

-2367 GRAEKMLQDLLHQH
+2367 GRAEKMLEGLHQH

-2404 LSPEF
+2404 LSPEV

-2417 RKKNELTQIGESL
+2417 RKKNELNHICESL
-2430 KRSIG
+2430 KRSVG

-2453 TEQFDRHIKSQRVFL
+2453 TEQFDRHISAQRVFL
-2468 EQAIEMYA
+2468 EQSIEMYA
-2476 RCLVTGDSEN
+2476 RCLVTDDAEN

-2500 FSDSALNVSVL
+2500 FSDSALNISVL

-2534 STTSD
+2534 SSTSD

-2568 SASAGG
+2568 STSSGG

-2588 ADSQSQTK
+2588 ADPQLQTK

-2602 NILEK
+2602 NILER
-2607 LQRDETVGKRV
+2607 LQREDTVGKRV
-2618 MQFIQLCNACLQW
+2618 VQFLQLCGACLQW

-2681 NIVRLSRY
+2681 NIVRLARY

-2697 GINLPKINDCLGED
+2697 GINLPKINDCLGDD

-2739 CNILLKRDRSS
+2739 VNILLKRDRSS

-2773 FVTNTMPIGTWL
+2773 FVTNTMPIGSWL

-2818 LDIFMEIRKHFR
+2818 VDIFMEIRKHFR

-2838 ETHKLPTAWFDM
+2838 EAHKLPTAWFDM

-2882 MTGEVVHIDLGIAF
+2882 LTGEVVHIDLGIAF

-2964 APVKIKHIQGTA
+2964 AAVKIKHIQGTT
-2976 DTEIDGTGLDSAEAE
+2976 DTDMDGTSLDSAEAE

-3000 ARKLDTSMSV
+3000 ARKLETSMSV

>member
-1 SCFLEFWSHRY
+1 
-12 TLYYSLDMS
+12 MS

-37 DRSEGMRILQ
+37 DRTEGMRMLQ
-47 DALKRD
+47 ESLKRD
-53 SVVNNI
+53 SVVNNL
-59 DERGDGKAWLYIF
+59 DERGDGKAWLYLF
-72 QKVFPLVLDEREK
+72 QKVFPLVLDEKDK
-85 YMKSSGEKTAK
+85 YIKSSGEKMSR
-96 RTGADAAARLERAAN
+96 RTGTDTAARLEKAAG
-111 FVRWLTERSASN
+111 FVRWLTERSVPN
-123 LNRRVIRPL
+123 LNRRVIKPL
-132 IAHLTQMLIHNGTV
+132 ISHLTQMLVHNGSV
-146 FIPVALSYVKAL
+146 FLPVALSYVKAL
-158 RTIAESRPHMD
+158 RTIAEFRPHMD
-169 HLDSDTWS
+169 HLDIDTWS

-182 SFAAI
+182 SFAAV
-187 LDIRLSHNLTLE
+187 LGTRLSHNLTLE
-199 DLSDTAES
+199 NFSDTFDS
-207 NVGGSDDEVEAMTG
+207 GINGGSDEEVEDVIS

-230 SPPAPA
+230 SPPAGSGP
-236 ASTNHLKSARLDQI
+236 HLKSTRLDQI

-257 ALLMHPNASFMMTSI
+257 ALLAHPNASFMMTSI

-277 AILGSF
+277 AILSSF
-283 SRYFVQYPSEGTAH
+283 SQYFIQHPSEGTAH
-297 QDAIWGLNS
+297 QDAIWALNS
-306 ALLSLE
+306 ALLDLE
-312 LNRSQGIIEFGAQLW
+312 LNRSREIMKFGAQLW

-334 TTKTR
+334 NTKTR
-339 AIKEGLVLTF
+339 AIKEGLVLIF
-349 NLLMPLMMGG
+349 NLLMPLMMES
-359 DNSHFPRAD
+359 DDAQFPKSD
-368 AIARLGAALDG
+368 AIARLNAALDG

-390 SLDALRLQLSQAR
+390 SLDAIRLQIIRDR
-403 KIHGAFETSSFR
+403 KAIRSAFETSSFR
-415 HGADFSPSHALSWV
+415 YGADFTSSHALSWT
-429 ALQLQADCIAKMLVL
+429 ALQLQADCIAQMLFS
-444 TGSISDTPRKGGKS
+444 TGSSSDTPRRGGKS
-458 LRLSNPVL
+458 LRLSSPVL
-466 SLLSQIKAI
+466 SLLSQIKAV
-475 PSTRNYR
+475 PSTRIYR
-482 LQVLLFLINR
+482 LQVLLFLVDR
-492 HWDKLSPSVQTEV
+492 HWSKLSTSTQSEV
-505 CSTLSAF
+505 CSTLLAF
-512 FSQDDHTSS
+512 FSQDDHASS

-533 AQEPA
+533 AQEA
-538 SRSISPNQIS
+538 VSHSISKNPVS
-548 EELTGFWTHAI
+548 EELSLFWTHAI

-573 AANAIVR
+573 AANAIAR

-591 DVEAFAADLL
+591 DIEAFATDLL
-601 VQGPAFPHD
+601 VQGPSFPHD
-610 SVCAFLIECLQ
+610 SVCAFLVECLRI
-621 VASRDAGLYRK
+621 AGRDARLYRK

-655 ARVRLDTYSLGDIL
+655 SRARLDTFSLADIL

-684 VAVSLLPDCMTTEV
+684 IAAPLLPDCVTTEV
-698 MLERHQSNLIR
+698 MLERHQSDLIR
-709 DFLIYARLPAFH
+709 DFLIHAQLPAFR
-721 PNDSPNP
+721 PNASRRS
-728 GTRDSVAPSPRNA
+728 GTREPIAPNSLSNTAQIPDS
-741 AEITDDDLT
+741 DLT

-759 SAFLLKSLDA
+759 SAFLLKSLGT
-769 LLVEWDSA
+769 LLAEWDSA
-777 KDVTL
+777 KDASL

-791 ADLACLALWFEASV
+791 ADLACLALWFEASL
-805 VSDGMRANTR
+805 VSDGMRSNGR
-815 VIKAACDLVQRIIP
+815 VIKAACSLIQNIIP
-829 CISAPR
+829 CISASR
-835 WTTDERATMLLAF
+835 WAADERATILVAF
-848 DVLIN
+848 SVLIN
-853 DGEDTVEHT
+853 EGEDTIEHT
-862 PWKGILDPDVGTG
+862 PWKGIMDPDVDTG
-875 IKRRALAQMMRRNGS
+875 IKRRALAQMMHRNAPG
-890 TMEEEIKIRR
+890 TEEESRTRR
-900 GLLQKIWRSSETK
+900 GLLQKIWRSSEAYI
-913 DTFMELSRFLR
+913 FVELSRFLR
-924 QSIHNLKPPNPGE
+924 QSLHSLRPASPGE
-937 EKTAGLD
+937 EKASGLD
-944 ADGFSEIRTA
+944 ADGFSEIRTV
-954 NSEPNIRAADSWTTS
+954 NSEGSARAVDSWITS
-969 RASGALIS
+969 RASCALVS
-977 LATRFL
+977 FTTRFL
-983 TAVPAFQSPKLEPT
+983 TAVPAFQSPTLEPARDRDLL
-997 QEQDILELLQSCD
+997 QLLQSCD
-1010 GPAFFT
+1010 GHAFFA
-1016 LAPEVFECIRRQ
+1016 LAPSVFECIRRQ
-1028 YLHMSYSDLE
+1028 YLHMGHSDLE
-1038 STLDHLGELLKS
+1038 STLDHLGDLLKS

-1061 VLITFLECTMSL
+1061 VLITFLECTIFL
-1073 WIRQDNAEKDFGIQ
+1073 WVQQDNSEKDFGVQ

-1107 KARDKFTVLMSR
+1107 KARDKFTVLMSH

-1133 SSDDTESMSPE
+1133 SDDEIDALSSE

-1149 MLVNLGTDCDVRV
+1149 MLVNLGTDCDIRV
-1162 RVRAAEATAGIFRS
+1162 RVRAAEATAGVFRS

-1196 ISTDDFEGMLTRFL
+1196 ITTDDFEGMLTRFM

-1246 VLVAVADRMGLTNL
+1246 ILIAVADRMGLTNL

-1277 AQKDLAH
+1277 AQKDLAQ
-1284 IPSHLLGYKSM
+1284 IPFHLLGYNSM
-1295 EQRIEESFRLV
+1295 QERTEESFRLV

-1319 VSHGIKQFQSLCKT
+1319 VSHGIKQFQDLCKNI
-1333 MGILES
+1333 GISES

-1350 GLSIVFYHE
+1350 GLSVVFYHE
-1359 ESLDEDTHKLSQEA
+1359 ESLDEETHKLSQEA

-1387 ACPPDEVPQDYLI
+1387 ACPPEEVAQDYLI

-1418 DEDIVSAFQQ
+1418 DEDISNAFEQQ
-1428 QAKGNAA
+1428 GKKNAA
-1435 KDFEAFQYYWGDDD
+1435 KDFQAFQYYWGEHD
-1449 FPVHDPVLPAFRPQ
+1449 FPVHDPVLPAFKPQ

-1489 AHHLFTAIN
+1489 AHHLFTSIN
-1498 RSPLVNEQLRLLR
+1498 KSPLVNEQLRLLR
-1511 ALSVVVASLKPF
+1511 ALSIVVACLKQF

-1556 CLLFVPKHVTAI
+1556 CLLSVPKHVAAI
-1568 TSSSPKLEV
+1568 TSSSPRLEV

-1586 DYTRENDKFMRH
+1586 DYTRESDEFMRH
-1598 LGGKLMDWVEGVT
+1598 LGDKLMDWVEGVT

-1617 ASSSTGDAQNLHP
+1617 ASTSLGDAQNLHP
-1630 QILNV
+1630 EILNV

-1658 NMSYILQNYAS
+1658 NMSYILQHYAS

-1684 NQDTHQEDAR
+1684 HHETHYEDSR
-1694 QSSFAK
+1694 QSAFAK

-1705 LKSCIPSGDEI
+1705 LKSCIPLGDEI
-1716 QSEDAAAFTELL
+1716 QNEDAAAFTELL
-1728 FLNKGNVRALTSERH
+1728 FLNKGNVRTLTSDRH
-1743 DAHSVDAMHRSY
+1743 DAHSVDAIHRSS
-1755 AAKNKRDST
+1755 AVKNKRDST

-1771 IVLFDL
+1771 VVLFDL
-1777 VYSEDASK
+1777 VYSEDPAK
-1785 VFTAYQTIGR
+1785 VFIAYQTIGR
-1795 LSSLEV
+1795 LSNLEV
-1801 DLVSFTSSPSVSRGV
+1801 DLANFPGTPSISRGV

-1821 FYPRHADTP
+1821 FYPQHAEFP
-1830 LAIRPRSLD
+1830 LIIQHRLLD

-1846 LKSSAANYSSW
+1846 LKNSATDYSLW
-1857 VCTLSSYF
+1857 ICTLSSYF

-1871 IKSQEFFAQLVDII
+1871 IKSQEFFAQLVEVV
-1885 RTDEVIAKQLLPV
+1885 RTDEIIAKQLLPV
-1898 LVHAILQH
+1898 LVHAVLQH
-1906 EDHQLGIPKDQY
+1906 EDHQLGIPKDRY
-1918 DAETAR
+1918 GTGTAR

-1931 TELLIRDSIST
+1931 TELLTRDSISI
-1942 SIIDCLILVMLH
+1942 SIVDCLIQVVLH
-1954 LRNFYPLSSM
+1954 LRNFYPLSGP
-1964 EPRDMLAYDHWLDID
+1964 EPRDMLVYNHWLDID
-1979 YRLLAEGALRCG
+1979 YRLLSEGALRCG

-2002 YDDRIHDFP
+2002 YEDRIHDFP
-2011 DDFVTRSTEETLY
+2011 DDTVTRSTEEILY

-2037 GIRSNDIQSHLIRRF
+2037 GIKSDDIQSHLIRRF

-2063 FLGAMFESPGASA
+2063 FFGAMFESPGASA

-2105 QVPSTD
+2105 HVPSTD
-2111 VGYTLGWRTETWD
+2111 DGYTLGWRTETWD
-2124 LPVTAGNLPPGSA
+2124 LPVSADNLPPGSS

-2150 PVVAQSR
+2150 PSVIQLR
-2157 VCDARQS
+2157 VCDARRN
-2164 EMERI
+2164 EMERL

-2182 SICALMCI
+2182 SIRALMCI

-2195 FLDHPQ
+2195 FLEPQ
-2201 DQKGLCQTFTPLSPD
+2201 DSIAFHKTFSSLSQD

-2226 ATRLSLLRANI
+2226 ATRLSLIRANI
-2237 HKNRA
+2237 YKNRA

-2247 IDSEDTKKLLEYEQD
+2247 IDSEDTKRLLQYEQD

-2272 DSQKNQVA
+2272 DSQKNQIA
-2280 LNSIIRAGNGAQKN
+2280 LNSIIRAGNGAQN
-2294 EFEFI
+2294 NGFEFA

-2304 VMWANQE
+2304 VIWANQE
-2311 QKTAVGFL
+2311 QKTAVSFL
-2319 RQFLDRPEDKHRR
+2319 KQFLGQPEDKCRR
-2332 SSKDVVPIA
+2332 SPKDLVPSA

-2367 GRAEKMLQDLLHQH
+2367 WRAEKMLQELHQH
-2381 PSHAIVYHRYAKFA
+2381 PSHAIVYRRYAEFA

-2404 LSPEF
+2404 LSPEV

-2417 RKKNELTQIGESL
+2417 RKKNELAQIGETL
-2430 KRSIG
+2430 RRSAG

-2453 TEQFDRHIKSQRVFL
+2453 TEQFDRHTESQRVFL

-2476 RCLVTGDSEN
+2476 RCLVADDSEN

-2500 FSDSALNVSVL
+2500 FSDHALNTSVL

-2520 HKFVF
+2520 HKFAF

-2534 STTSD
+2534 STTAD

-2544 IRNLMARLCRDHPF
+2544 IRNLMARLCHDHPF

-2568 SASAGG
+2568 STSAGG
-2574 ALATPN
+2574 SAVTTSN
-2580 RRQSRAAV
+2580 RRQSRTSAA
-2588 ADSQSQTK
+2588 DPQLQTK

-2602 NILEK
+2602 NILER
-2607 LQRDETVGKRV
+2607 LQQDQSVGKRV
-2618 MQFIQLCNACLQW
+2618 VQFVQLCNACLQW

-2669 FTPIDMTCRYED
+2669 YTSIDMTCRYED
-2681 NIVRLSRY
+2681 NIIRLTRY
-2689 GSRFSTAG
+2689 GTRFSTAG
-2697 GINLPKINDCLGED
+2697 GINLPKINDCIGED

-2739 CNILLKRDRSS
+2739 VNILLKRDRAS

-2773 FVTNTMPIGTWL
+2773 FVTNTMPIGGWL
-2785 LNAHKKYNPK
+2785 LNAHKKYNPR

-2801 CTDHLR
+2801 CTEHLR
-2807 KARATGKPQAL
+2807 KARATGKPQVL
-2818 LDIFMEIRKHFR
+2818 LDMFMEIRKNFR

-2838 ETHKLPTAWFDM
+2838 EAHKLPTAWFDM

-2976 DTEIDGTGLDSAEAE
+2976 DTDMDGMGLDTAEAE

>member
-1 SCFLEFWSHRY
+1 
-12 TLYYSLDMS
+12 MS

-37 DRSEGMRILQ
+37 DRTEGMRMLQ

-85 YMKSSGEKTAK
+85 YMKSSGEKAAK
-96 RTGADAAARLERAAN
+96 RTGADAAARLEKSAN
-111 FVRWLTERSASN
+111 FVRWLTERSVSN
-123 LNRRVIRPL
+123 LNRRVTKPL
-132 IAHLTQMLIHNGTV
+132 VAHLAQMIIHNGTV
-146 FIPVALSYVKAL
+146 FLPVALSYVKAL
-158 RTIAESRPHMD
+158 RTIVEFRPHMD
-169 HLDSDTWS
+169 HLDADTWS

-182 SFAAI
+182 SFAAV
-187 LDIRLSHNLTLE
+187 LGTRLSHSLDLE
-199 DLSDTAES
+199 GLSGTARFNADE
-207 NVGGSDDEVEAMTG
+207 GSDDETETIAS

-230 SPPAPA
+230 SPPMP
-236 ASTNHLKSARLDQI
+236 TNSAVHSKTARLDQI

-257 ALLMHPNASFMMTSI
+257 ALLTHPNASLMMTSI

-283 SRYFVQYPSEGTAH
+283 SQYFVRYPSEGTAH
-297 QDAIWGLNS
+297 QDAIWALNS

-312 LNRSQGIIEFGAQLW
+312 LNRSQVVIKFGAQLW

-334 TTKTR
+334 TTKAR

-349 NLLMPLMMGG
+349 NLLMPLMMES
-359 DNSHFPRAD
+359 DNTQFPKAD
-368 AIARLGAALDG
+368 AIARLNAVLDG
-379 EPGSRSGLEGL
+379 EPSSRSGLEGL
-390 SLDALRLQLSQAR
+390 SLDTLRLQLSQDGR
-403 KIHGAFETSSFR
+403 PHGAFETTSFR
-415 HGADFSPSHALSWV
+415 HGADFNPSHALSWV
-429 ALQLQADCIAKMLVL
+429 ALQLQADCIAKMLTL
-444 TGSISDTPRKGGKS
+444 TGSASASDTPRRGGKS

-482 LQVLLFLINR
+482 LQVLLFLIDR
-492 HWDKLSPSVQTEV
+492 HWDKLSLAVQSEV

-533 AQEPA
+533 AQKPA
-538 SRSISPNQIS
+538 SKALSSNQIS
-548 EELTGFWTHAI
+548 EEITSFWTHAI
-559 RKTSVT
+559 RKTTVT

-573 AANAIVR
+573 AANAITQS
-580 NGHLDDQTLFK
+580 GHLDDQTLFK
-591 DVEAFAADLL
+591 DIEAFAADLL

-610 SVCAFLIECLQ
+610 SVCAFLIECLRI
-621 VASRDAGLYRK
+621 AGRDAGLYRK

-646 NVTETVRNN
+646 SATETVRNN
-655 ARVRLDTYSLGDIL
+655 ARARLDTYSLGDIL
-669 ELLQASCVMTRRILP
+669 ELLQTACVMTRRILP
-684 VAVSLLPDCMTTEV
+684 IAVPLLPDCVTTDV
-698 MLERHQSNLIR
+698 MLERHQTDLIR
-709 DFLIYARLPAFH
+709 DFLIYARIPAFR
-721 PNDSPNP
+721 PDNPRAP
-728 GTRDSVAPSPRNA
+728 GTRDATGPSLLQNA
-741 AEITDDDLT
+741 ADIPDKDLT

-769 LLVEWDSA
+769 LLAEWDIS
-777 KDVTL
+777 KDPTA

-791 ADLACLALWFEASV
+791 ADLACLALWFEASL

-815 VIKAACDLVQRIIP
+815 VIKAACSLIQRIIP
-829 CISAPR
+829 CISASR
-835 WTTDERATMLLAF
+835 WTADERATMLLPF

-862 PWKGILDPDVGTG
+862 PWKGILDPDVDTG
-875 IKRRALAQMMRRNGS
+875 IKRRALAQMMRGNGP
-890 TMEEEIKIRR
+890 TKEEIRIRR
-900 GLLQKIWRSSETK
+900 GLLQKIWRSP
-913 DTFMELSRFLR
+913 DAQDIFADLSRFLR
-924 QSIHNLKPPNPGE
+924 QSIHGLKLSNSGE
-937 EKTAGLD
+937 EKATGVD
-944 ADGFSEIRTA
+944 ADGFSEIRTV
-954 NSEPNIRAADSWTTS
+954 NSESNVRAADNWTS
-969 RASGALIS
+969 SHASSTLIS
-977 LATRFL
+977 FATRFL
-983 TAVPAFQSPKLEPT
+983 TAVPTFQSPKLEPA
-997 QEQDILELLQSCD
+997 QDEDILGHLQLCD

-1028 YLHMSYSDLE
+1028 YLYASHSELE
-1038 STLDHLGELLKS
+1038 SVLDHLGELLKS

-1061 VLITFLECTMSL
+1061 VVVTFLECTMPL
-1073 WIRQDNAEKDFGIQ
+1073 WIQEDNVEKDFSVQ
-1087 SRVLLHWLSEM
+1087 SRVLLHWLSDM
-1098 LVTQKILSW
+1098 LVSQKILSW
-1107 KARDKFTVLMSR
+1107 KARDKFTVLLSR

-1133 SSDDTESMSPE
+1133 SHDDDPVPPE
-1144 YLPGT
+1144 HLPGT
-1149 MLVNLGTDCDVRV
+1149 MLVNLGTDCDIRV
-1162 RVRAAEATAGIFRS
+1162 RVRAAEATAGVFRS

-1183 PMAFYQDVRAQLS
+1183 PMEFYRDVQAQLS
-1196 ISTDDFEGMLTRFL
+1196 TSTDDFEGMLTRFM

-1221 VRRGPYWHLLETCY
+1221 VRRGPYWHLLEACY

-1246 VLVAVADRMGLTNL
+1246 VLIAVAERMGLANL

-1272 FSTCL
+1272 YSTCL
-1277 AQKDLAH
+1277 AKNDLAQ

-1295 EQRIEESFRLV
+1295 EERIEESFRLV

-1319 VSHGIKQFQSLCKT
+1319 ISHGIMQFQSLCKT
-1333 MGILES
+1333 IGISES

-1350 GLSIVFYHE
+1350 GLSIVSYHY
-1359 ESLDEDTHKLSQEA
+1359 ESLDKDTHRLSQEA

-1387 ACPPDEVPQDYLI
+1387 ACPPEEIPQDYLI

-1410 ARTINGAP
+1410 ARTIDGAP
-1418 DEDIVSAFQQ
+1418 DEDIVRAFHL

-1449 FPVHDPVLPAFRPQ
+1449 FPVHDPVLPAFGPQ

-1477 TLFVESHLAYHV
+1477 ALFVESHLAYHV

-1511 ALSVVVASLKPF
+1511 ALSVVVACLKPF
-1523 RKDWTL
+1523 RKDWIL

-1549 AQSALDW
+1549 AQSALEW
-1556 CLLFVPKHVTAI
+1556 CFLFVPRHVTAI
-1568 TSSSPKLEV
+1568 TASSPRLEV

-1586 DYTRENDKFMRH
+1586 DYTRESDDFMRH
-1598 LGGKLMDWVEGVT
+1598 LGDKLMDWVEGVT

-1617 ASSSTGDAQNLHP
+1617 ASNSTGDGQTLYP
-1630 QILNV
+1630 EILNV

-1658 NMSYILQNYAS
+1658 NMSYILQHYAS
-1669 NASKFRTVHRLLSIT
+1669 STSKFRTVHRLLSIT
-1684 NQDTHQEDAR
+1684 HQDTHYDDAR
-1694 QSSFAK
+1694 PSTFAK

-1705 LKSCIPSGDEI
+1705 LKSCIPSREEV
-1716 QSEDAAAFTELL
+1716 QTEDAAAFTELL
-1728 FLNKGNVRALTSERH
+1728 FLNKGNIRALTSDRH
-1743 DAHSVDAMHRSY
+1743 DAHSVDAIHRSY
-1755 AAKNKRDST
+1755 AAKNKRDSTST

-1795 LSSLEV
+1795 LSNLEV
-1801 DLVSFTSSPSVSRGV
+1801 DLANFPGTPSISRGV
-1816 QQERA
+1816 QQERS
-1821 FYPRHADTP
+1821 FYPRHAEMP
-1830 LAIRPRSLD
+1830 LTIQARSLD
-1839 ELLVAED
+1839 ELLLAED
-1846 LKSSAANYSSW
+1846 LKNSVANDSSW
-1857 VCTLSSYF
+1857 VRTLSSYF

-1871 IKSQEFFAQLVDII
+1871 INSQDFFAQLVDII
-1885 RTDEVIAKQLLPV
+1885 ETDETIAKQLLPV
-1898 LVHAILQH
+1898 LIHAVLQH
-1906 EDHQLGIPKDQY
+1906 EDHHLGIPKDQY
-1918 DAETAR
+1918 GAETAR
-1924 SRISSYF
+1924 SQISTYF
-1931 TELLIRDSIST
+1931 TELLTKDSTCTAIV
-1942 SIIDCLILVMLH
+1942 DCLIQVVLH
-1954 LRNFYPLSSM
+1954 LRNFYPLSGV
-1964 EPRDMLAYDHWLDID
+1964 EPRDMLAYDHWLDVD

-2002 YDDRIHDFP
+2002 YEDRAHDFP
-2011 DDFVTRSTEETLY
+2011 DNSVMRSTEEILY

-2037 GIRSNDIQSHLIRRF
+2037 GIKSDDIQSHLIRRF

-2063 FLGAMFESPGASA
+2063 FLGAMFESPGASV

-2086 QSFGFENMAMT
+2086 QSFGFENMTMT

-2105 QVPSTD
+2105 QVPPTD
-2111 VGYTLGWRTETWD
+2111 DGYTLGWRTETWD
-2124 LPVTAGNLPPGSA
+2124 LPVAADNLPPGSA

-2150 PVVAQSR
+2150 PAVVQSR
-2157 VCDARQS
+2157 VYDARGN
-2164 EMERI
+2164 EMERL
-2169 RALGSE
+2169 RALGRE

-2182 SICALMCI
+2182 SIRALMCI

-2201 DQKGLCQTFTPLSPD
+2201 GPKALLQTFAPLSPD
-2216 FEFEDYESLV
+2216 FEFDDYESLV

-2272 DSQKNQVA
+2272 DSQKNQIA
-2280 LNSIIRAGNGAQKN
+2280 LNSIIRAGNGAQKH
-2294 EFEFI
+2294 EFEFV

-2319 RQFLDRPEDKHRR
+2319 RQFLGRPEDKRKI
-2332 SSKDVVPIA
+2332 SSKDAASYA

-2346 LGTWASDA
+2346 LGTWVSDA

-2367 GRAEKMLQDLLHQH
+2367 GRAEKMLEGLHQH

-2395 EEQYDTALK
+2395 AEQYYTALD

-2409 RRLKARMD
+2409 KRLKARMD
-2417 RKKNELTQIGESL
+2417 RKKNELDQISETL
-2430 KRSIG
+2430 RRSVA

-2446 QALLKAD
+2446 QALLKSD
-2453 TEQFDRHIKSQRVFL
+2453 TEQFDRHTKSQRVFL

-2476 RCLVTGDSEN
+2476 RCLVADDSEN

-2500 FSDSALNVSVL
+2500 FSDSALNMSVL

-2544 IRNLMARLCRDHPF
+2544 IRNLMARLCHDHPF
-2558 HTLYQVYALA
+2558 HTLYQVYGLA
-2568 SASAGG
+2568 SASLGG
-2574 ALATPN
+2574 AGATVN
-2580 RRQSRAAV
+2580 RRQSRAA
-2588 ADSQSQTK
+2588 ADLQLQTK

-2602 NILEK
+2602 VILEK
-2607 LQRDETVGKRV
+2607 LQRDTTIGRRV
-2618 MQFIQLCNACLQW
+2618 IQFTQLCNACLQW

-2643 DSKNKVV
+2643 DSKSKVV

-2669 FTPIDMTCRYED
+2669 FTPIDLTCRYED
-2681 NIVRLSRY
+2681 NIVRVSRY

-2697 GINLPKINDCLGED
+2697 GINLPKINDCVGED

-2739 CNILLKRDRSS
+2739 VNILLKRDRSS

-2773 FVTNTMPIGTWL
+2773 FVTNTMPIGGWL

-2795 DWQPPV
+2795 DWQPLV
-2801 CTDHLR
+2801 CTEHLR
-2807 KARATGKPQAL
+2807 KARDTRKPQAL
-2818 LDIFMEIRKHFR
+2818 IDTFMEIRKHFK

-2838 ETHKLPTAWFDM
+2838 DAHKLPTAWFDM

-2882 MTGEVVHIDLGIAF
+2882 VTGEVVHIDLGIAF

-2964 APVKIKHIQGTA
+2964 APVKIKHIQGSA
-2976 DTEIDGTGLDSAEAE
+2976 DTDMDGAGLDSAEAE
-2991 AADRALSSV
+2991 AAERAILSVS
-3000 ARKLDTSMSV
+3000 RKLDTSMSV

-3015 DLIATATDPANL
+3015 DLIATATDPVNL

>member
-1 SCFLEFWSHRY
+1 
-12 TLYYSLDMS
+12 MS

-37 DRSEGMRILQ
+37 DRAEGMRMLQ

-53 SVVNNI
+53 TVVNNI

-72 QKVFPLVLDEREK
+72 QKVFPLVLEEREK
-85 YMKSSGEKTAK
+85 YMKSSGEKMAK
-96 RTGADAAARLERAAN
+96 RTGADAEARLEKAAN
-111 FVRWLTERSASN
+111 FVRWLTERSVSN

-132 IAHLTQMLIHNGTV
+132 IAHLTQMLIHNGTI
-146 FIPVALSYVKAL
+146 FLPVALSYVKAL
-158 RTIAESRPHMD
+158 RTIAEFRPHMD
-169 HLDSDTWS
+169 HFDNDTWS

-182 SFAAI
+182 SFAAV
-187 LDIRLSHNLTLE
+187 LGTRLSHSLTLE
-199 DLSDTAES
+199 GLSGSTSSGINE
-207 NVGGSDDEVEAMTG
+207 GSDDEIEAVAS

-230 SPPAPA
+230 SPPA
-236 ASTNHLKSARLDQI
+236 STSSISHLKSVRLDQI

-257 ALLMHPNASFMMTSI
+257 ALLAHPNASFMMASI

-277 AILGSF
+277 AILNSF
-283 SRYFVQYPSEGTAH
+283 SRYFIQYPSEGTAH
-297 QDAIWGLNS
+297 QDAIWALNS
-306 ALLSLE
+306 ALLGLE
-312 LNRSQGIIEFGAQLW
+312 LNRSREIIKFGAQLW

-349 NLLMPLMMGG
+349 NLLMPLMVES
-359 DNSHFPRAD
+359 DSTHFPKAD
-368 AIARLGAALDG
+368 AIARLSAALDG

-390 SLDALRLQLSQAR
+390 SLDTLRLQLSQD
-403 KIHGAFETSSFR
+403 KNVHPAFETSSFR

-429 ALQLQADCIAKMLVL
+429 ALQLQADCIAKMLML
-444 TGSISDTPRKGGKS
+444 TDSTSDTPRRGGKS

-466 SLLSQIKAI
+466 SLLSQIKAV

-482 LQVLLFLINR
+482 LQVLLFLIDR
-492 HWDKLSPSVQTEV
+492 HWDKLSPSAQSEV

-512 FSQDDHTSS
+512 FSQDDHISS

-538 SRSISPNQIS
+538 SKSFSSNQIS
-548 EELTGFWTHAI
+548 EEIAVFWTHAI

-580 NGHLDDQTLFK
+580 NGHLDDQTLFR

-610 SVCAFLIECLQ
+610 SVCAFLIECLR

-655 ARVRLDTYSLGDIL
+655 ARARLDTYSLGDII
-669 ELLQASCVMTRRILP
+669 ELLQTSCVMTRRILP
-684 VAVSLLPDCMTTEV
+684 ISAPLLPDCATTEV
-698 MLERHQSNLIR
+698 MLERHQSSLIR
-709 DFLIYARLPAFH
+709 DFLLYARLPSFH
-721 PNDSPNP
+721 PNDSRNS
-728 GTRDSVAPSPRNA
+728 GTRDPVVPGSLRNTG
-741 AEITDDDLT
+741 EIPDNDLT

-769 LLVEWDSA
+769 LLAEWDSA
-777 KDVTL
+777 KDATL

-791 ADLACLALWFEASV
+791 ADMACLALWFEASL

-815 VIKAACDLVQRIIP
+815 VIKAACSLIQRIIP
-829 CISAPR
+829 CISASR

-853 DGEDTVEHT
+853 DGEHTVEHT

-890 TMEEEIKIRR
+890 IVEEEFKVRR
-900 GLLQKIWRSSETK
+900 GLLQKIWRSP
-913 DTFMELSRFLR
+913 DTQDVYGELSRFLR
-924 QSIHNLKPPNPGE
+924 QSIHNLKPPSFGE
-937 EKTAGLD
+937 EKAAGLD
-944 ADGFSEIRTA
+944 ADGFSEIRTV
-954 NSEPNIRAADSWTTS
+954 NSESNVRAADSWAISHTS
-969 RASGALIS
+969 SALIS
-977 LATRFL
+977 FATRFL
-983 TAVPAFQSPKLEPT
+983 TAVPTFQSPDLEPT
-997 QEQDILELLQSCD
+997 REKDILELLQSCD

-1016 LAPEVFECIRRQ
+1016 LAPGVFECIRRQ
-1028 YLHMSYSDLE
+1028 YLHMSHSDLE
-1038 STLDHLGELLKS
+1038 NTLDHFGELLKS

-1061 VLITFLECTMSL
+1061 ALIKFLECTMLL
-1073 WIRQDNAEKDFGIQ
+1073 WIRQDNAETDFAIQ

-1128 IWSTP
+1128 IWSIPTADETD
-1133 SSDDTESMSPE
+1133 SISPE
-1144 YLPGT
+1144 YFPGT
-1149 MLVNLGTDCDVRV
+1149 MLVNLGSDCDVRV
-1162 RVRAAEATAGIFRS
+1162 RVRAAEATAEVFRS

-1196 ISTDDFEGMLTRFL
+1196 TSTDDFEGMITRFL

-1235 HSTAFSRHMES
+1235 HSAAFSLHMES
-1246 VLVAVADRMGLTNL
+1246 VLVAVADRMGLTSL

-1277 AQKDLAH
+1277 AQKDLTH
-1284 IPSHLLGYKSM
+1284 IPSHLLGYRSA
-1295 EQRIEESFRLV
+1295 EERIEESFRLV

-1319 VSHGIKQFQSLCKT
+1319 VSHGIKQFQSLCKSI
-1333 MGILES
+1333 GISES

-1350 GLSIVFYHE
+1350 GLSIVFYHD
-1359 ESLDEDTHKLSQEA
+1359 ESLDEHTHKLSQEA

-1387 ACPPDEVPQDYLI
+1387 ACPPDQIPQDYLI

-1418 DEDIVSAFQQ
+1418 DEDIVSAFQL

-1435 KDFEAFQYYWGDDD
+1435 KDFQSFQYYWGEDD

-1477 TLFVESHLAYHV
+1477 ALFVESHLAYHV
-1489 AHHLFTAIN
+1489 AHLLFAAIN

-1549 AQSALDW
+1549 AQSALNW
-1556 CLLFVPKHVTAI
+1556 CLLFLPKHVAAI
-1568 TSSSPKLEV
+1568 TSSSPRLEV

-1586 DYTRENDKFMRH
+1586 DYTRENDEFMRH
-1598 LGGKLMDWVEGVT
+1598 LGNKLMDWVEGVT

-1617 ASSSTGDAQNLHP
+1617 ASSTAGDAQTLHP
-1630 QILNV
+1630 EILNV
-1635 LALWPRELKYSELV
+1635 LALWPRELKYSELA

-1658 NMSYILQNYAS
+1658 NMSYILQHYAS

-1684 NQDTHQEDAR
+1684 HQDTHHEDAR
-1694 QSSFAK
+1694 QSTFAK

-1728 FLNKGNVRALTSERH
+1728 FLNKGNIRALTSDRH
-1743 DAHSVDAMHRSY
+1743 DAHSLDAIHRSY
-1755 AAKNKRDST
+1755 AAKNKRDSI
-1764 SPLSAIL
+1764 SPLTAIL
-1771 IVLFDL
+1771 VVLFDL

-1785 VFTAYQTIGR
+1785 VFAAYQTIGR

-1801 DLVSFTSSPSVSRGV
+1801 DLANFPGTPSISRGV

-1821 FYPRHADTP
+1821 FYPRHAEAP
-1830 LAIRPRSLD
+1830 LVVRPRSLH

-1846 LKSSAANYSSW
+1846 LKDSIANYSSW
-1857 VCTLSSYF
+1857 VRNLSSYF

-1871 IKSQEFFAQLVDII
+1871 IKSQEFFAQLVDIV
-1885 RTDEVIAKQLLPV
+1885 RTDEIIAKQLLPV
-1898 LVHAILQH
+1898 LIHAVLQH
-1906 EDHQLGIPKDQY
+1906 EDHQLGVPKDRY
-1918 DAETAR
+1918 DAETAKN
-1924 SRISSYF
+1924 RISSYF
-1931 TELLIRDSIST
+1931 TDLLTRDSIST
-1942 SIIDCLILVMLH
+1942 PIIDCLIQVVLH
-1954 LRNFYPLSSM
+1954 LRNFYPLSGV
-1964 EPRDMLAYDHWLDID
+1964 EPRDMLAYNYWLDID

-2002 YDDRIHDFP
+2002 YEDRTHDFP
-2011 DDFVTRSTEETLY
+2011 DHPVTRSTEEILY

-2037 GIRSNDIQSHLIRRF
+2037 GIRSDDIQSHLIRRF

-2063 FLGAMFESPGASA
+2063 FLGAMFESPGAST

-2097 MINGSKNA
+2097 MINGSKNG
-2105 QVPSTD
+2105 QVPLTD
-2111 VGYTLGWRTETWD
+2111 EGYTLGWRTETWD
-2124 LPVTAGNLPPGSA
+2124 LPVAPDNLPPGSA

-2150 PVVAQSR
+2150 PGVAQLR
-2157 VCDARQS
+2157 VCDARRS
-2164 EMERI
+2164 EMERL

-2182 SICALMCI
+2182 SIRALMCI

-2195 FLDHPQ
+2195 FLEHPQ
-2201 DQKGLCQTFTPLSPD
+2201 DPKSLRHIFAPLSPD
-2216 FEFEDYESLV
+2216 FEFDDYESLV

-2242 MQIGN
+2242 LQIGN
-2247 IDSEDTKKLLEYEQD
+2247 IDDEDTKKLLEYEQD

-2294 EFEFI
+2294 EFAFV

-2319 RQFLDRPEDKHRR
+2319 RQVLGRPEDKHTR
-2332 SSKDVVPIA
+2332 SSNDLVPFA

-2346 LGTWASDA
+2346 LGTWVSDA
-2354 RLEQPMDIREKYF
+2354 RLEQSMDIREKYF
-2367 GRAEKMLQDLLHQH
+2367 GRAEKMLRNLHQH

-2404 LSPEF
+2404 LSPEV

-2453 TEQFDRHIKSQRVFL
+2453 TEQFDRYTKSQRVFL

-2476 RCLVTGDSEN
+2476 RCLEADDSEN

-2511 RGALQQIPS
+2511 RGALQKIPS

-2534 STTSD
+2534 STTAD

-2544 IRNLMARLCRDHPF
+2544 IRSLMARLCRDHPF

-2568 SASAGG
+2568 SPGSGD

-2602 NILEK
+2602 TILER
-2607 LQRDETVGKRV
+2607 LQQEEPIRTRV
-2618 MQFIQLCNACLQW
+2618 VQFIQLCNACLQW

-2650 PQHMELAKL
+2650 PQHMDIAKL

-2681 NIVRLSRY
+2681 NIVRLTRY

-2697 GINLPKINDCLGED
+2697 GINLPKINDCIGED

-2739 CNILLKRDRSS
+2739 VNILLKRDRSS

-2773 FVTNTMPIGTWL
+2773 FVTNTMPIGLWL

-2795 DWQPPV
+2795 DWQPAV
-2801 CTDHLR
+2801 CSDHLR

-2838 ETHKLPTAWFDM
+2838 EIHKLPTAWFDM

-2921 STGTEGVFRRCAE
+2921 STGTEGVFRRLFWKC
-2934 ETLRVLR
+2934 
-2941 DQASVIKT
+2941 SIM
-2949 ILEVFNHDP
+2949 ILCIHGLP
-2958 LHSWSA
+2958 P
-2964 APVKIKHIQGTA
+2964 PVKIKHIQGTDA
-2976 DTEIDGTGLDSAEAE
+2976 DMDGTGLDSAEAE